1 MHNFSIVNTKNRI
14 RRFDQTCPFK
24 EEDSQNPFVFFIS
37 DQRKDMDTDN
47 SDLSWF
53 DKDLED
59 FDVLDDVGEE
69 KLDEDNTTS
78 KIL

>member
-1 MHNFSIVNTKNRI
+1 
-14 RRFDQTCPFK
+14 
-24 EEDSQNPFVFFIS
+24 
-37 DQRKDMDTDN
+37 MDTDN
-47 SDLSWF
+47 SDLRWF

-69 KLDEDNTTS
+69 KSDEDNTTS

>member
-1 MHNFSIVNTKNRI
+1 
-14 RRFDQTCPFK
+14 
-24 EEDSQNPFVFFIS
+24 
-37 DQRKDMDTDN
+37 MDTDN
-47 SDLSWF
+47 SNLSWF

-69 KLDEDNTTS
+69 KSDEDNTAS